1 VRFLREN
8 SLSLVFGGLFL
19 LAVAGQSVAGVLAR
33 NEEAAAHGGEA
44 ISWARYLVS
53 SEFGAALV
61 ENWQSEY
68 LQFALFVLATAWLV
82 QRGSA
87 ESIAPGDESRMD
99 DRGQL
104 VGRYAR
110 SDSPAAA
117 KAGGWK
123 AALYGNSLL
132 LLMAALFLASMLVQS
147 LTARSE
153 YNHDRAEHGEPAVS
167 WTTYVVG
174 ADFWERALQNWQSE
188 FLAVG
193 SLAVFSIFLRQRGS
207 TESKPVG
214 APHDQTGD

>member
-1 VRFLREN
+1 MRRE
-8 SLSLVFGGLFL
+8 
-19 LAVAGQSVAGVLAR
+19 R
-33 NEEAAAHGGEA
+33 TT
-44 ISWARYLVS
+44 R
-53 SEFGAALV
+53 
-61 ENWQSEY
+61 
-68 LQFALFVLATAWLV
+68 
-82 QRGSA
+82 
-87 ESIAPGDESRMD
+87 D
-99 DRGQL
+99 QL

-110 SDSPAAA
+110 ADSPAAA

-123 AALYGNSLL
+123 AALHGNSLF
-132 LLMAALFLASMLVQS
+132 LLMAALFLASLLVQS

-153 YNHDRAEHGEPAVS
+153 YNHDRAEHGRHAVS

-214 APHDQTGD
+214 APHDQSS

>member
-1 VRFLREN
+1 MSEPEH
-8 SLSLVFGGLFL
+8 
-19 LAVAGQSVAGVLAR
+19 AR
-33 NEEAAAHGGEA
+33 
-44 ISWARYLVS
+44 
-53 SEFGAALV
+53 SERRD
-61 ENWQSEY
+61 WQSEY

-87 ESIAPGDESRMD
+87 ESRAPGDESRAD
-99 DRGQL
+99 DRDQL

-132 LLMAALFLASMLVQS
+132 LLLAALFLASMLVQS

-167 WTTYVVG
+167 WTTYVFG

-193 SLAVFSIFLRQRGS
+193 SLAVPSSIFLRQRGS
-207 TESKPVG
+207 TESKPCRRSG
-214 APHDQTGD
+214 S